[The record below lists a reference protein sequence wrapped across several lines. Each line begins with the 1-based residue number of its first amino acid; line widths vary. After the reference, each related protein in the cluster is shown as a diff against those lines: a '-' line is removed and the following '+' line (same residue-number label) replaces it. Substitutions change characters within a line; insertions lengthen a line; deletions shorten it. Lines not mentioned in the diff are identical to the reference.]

1 MFSSSPPSGYM
12 ELSGDHSLS
21 LVLLSIFI
29 TCLASY
35 TALSLNE
42 RVRKNSFFHQSIW
55 LLLSSLA
62 MAFGI
67 WSMHFIGM
75 SAFSLPIAM
84 HFNHFWTFI
93 SVIPAILAAFTTF
106 YLVSRPSQSL
116 VSFTLAGV
124 TMGAGIA
131 TMHYTGMSAMV
142 TNAVYRY
149 DAGLF
154 ILSIVIAIVVSFVA
168 LYIFSRLK
176 KLMEKWIMKIVTA
189 LLMGLATSSMHYTG
203 MSAVRFF
210 VHPSDAVSG
219 SHVGHDNMNMLIIP
233 VTIGISFL
241 LLMLLFSSLI
251 DRYIDYR
258 ISYFDGLTRLPN
270 RRLFEKTLNKPA
282 ERCSLAI
289 WHFHNLEQINQS
301 YGYAFGEQVLQKIA
315 STLRD
320 AHPGFIDLYRIDN
333 NRFAFLAPEVE
344 PDILIQAMKAISL
357 KWQEPLQIEEKW
369 VELSS
374 VCAVSSVS
382 GTDTFHQLYA
392 EALAV
397 LEYPLLS
404 HKHEVILYDP
414 AIHTFSF
421 EQEILGGLTNAME
434 RDELFLVYQPK
445 IMADTQ
451 RLTGFEALVRWR
463 HADHG
468 MLSPGIFI
476 PILEQHHRINELT
489 DWVIDRAARQIAE
502 WEKDGL
508 FNQKIAVN
516 IPGKYV
522 TSPQL
527 TATLKKVLE
536 RYKIAPKQL
545 ELEITET
552 SVAQSAESAI
562 RAISSFRAQGFS
574 VALDDFGTG
583 VSSLSFLRQMPI
595 TTLKIDKSFVDQVP
609 LSDKDSAI
617 LHAIITLG
625 QSLNLHIVIEGVEKA
640 EQVRFLTETA
650 RSLIVQGYYYAKPM
664 VPDELADWQHNFLSA
679 SGGS

>member
-1 MFSSSPPSGYM
+1 MFSSSPPSGYI
-12 ELSGDHSLS
+12 ELTGEHSLS
-21 LVLLSIFI
+21 FVLLSIFI
-29 TCLASY
+29 ACLASY

-42 RVRKNSFFHQSIW
+42 RVRKNSFLHQSIW
-55 LLLSSLA
+55 LLLASLA

-93 SVIPAILAAFTTF
+93 SIIPAVLAAFIAF
-106 YLVSRPSQSL
+106 YLISRPSQSF
-116 VSFTLAGV
+116 VSFTFAGV

-131 TMHYTGMSAMV
+131 AMHYTGMGAMM
-142 TNAVYRY
+142 TTAVYRY
-149 DAGLF
+149 DVGLF

-176 KLMEKWIMKIVTA
+176 KLMEKWVMKLATA
-189 LLMGLATSSMHYTG
+189 LLMGLAVSSMHYTG
-203 MSAVRFF
+203 MSAVSFF
-210 VHPSDAVSG
+210 VHPSDVISG
-219 SHVGHDNMNMLIIP
+219 HASHGNMNMLITP
-233 VTIGISFL
+233 VAIGMLFL
-241 LLMLLFSSLI
+241 LVMLLFSSLI

-258 ISYFDGLTRLPN
+258 ISYFDGPTRLPN
-270 RRLFEKTLNKPA
+270 RRLFEKMLNTPA

-301 YGYAFGEQVLQKIA
+301 YGYTFGEQVLETIA
-315 STLRD
+315 CTLRD
-320 AHPGFIDLYRIDN
+320 AHPGFTDLYRIDS
-333 NRFAFLAPEVE
+333 NRFAFLAPDVE

-357 KWQEPLQIEEKW
+357 KWKEPLQIEEKW
-369 VELSS
+369 VDLAS

-382 GTDTFHQLYA
+382 GTDTFHQLHA

-397 LEYPLLS
+397 LEYPLLA
-404 HKHEVILYDP
+404 HKHDVILYDP

-421 EQEILGGLTNAME
+421 EQEILGGLTKAME
-434 RDELFLVYQPK
+434 RDDLFLVYQPK
-445 IMADTQ
+445 IMADTK
-451 RLTGFEALVRWR
+451 RLTGFEALVRWQ
-463 HADHG
+463 HTDHG
-468 MLSPGIFI
+468 MLSPGVFI

-489 DWVIDRAARQIAE
+489 DWVIDRAARQITE
-502 WEKDGL
+502 WEKGGL
-508 FNQKIAVN
+508 LNQKIAVN
-516 IPGKYV
+516 IPGEYV
-522 TSPQL
+522 TSPRL
-527 TATLKKVLE
+527 AATLKKVLE
-536 RYKIAPKQL
+536 RYKIEPRQL

-562 RAISSFRAQGFS
+562 RAIGSFRAQGFS

-595 TTLKIDKSFVDQVP
+595 TTLKIDKSFVDEVP
-609 LSDKDSAI
+609 ISDKDSAI

-679 SGGS
+679 SGDS

>member
-1 MFSSSPPSGYM
+1 MFSSSPPSGYI
-12 ELSGDHSLS
+12 ELTGDHSLS
-21 LVLLSIFI
+21 FVLLSIFI
-29 TCLASY
+29 ACLASY

-42 RVRKNSFFHQSIW
+42 RVRKNSFLHQSIW
-55 LLLSSLA
+55 LLLASLA

-84 HFNHFWTFI
+84 RFNHLWTFI
-93 SVIPAILAAFTTF
+93 SIIPAILAAFIAF

-116 VSFTLAGV
+116 VSFTFAGV
-124 TMGAGIA
+124 TLGAGIA
-131 TMHYTGMSAMV
+131 AMHYTGMAAMV
-142 TNAVYRY
+142 TTAVYRY

-154 ILSIVIAIVVSFVA
+154 ILSIAIAIVVSFVA

-176 KLMEKWIMKIVTA
+176 KLMEKWIMKLATA
-189 LLMGLATSSMHYTG
+189 LLMGLAVSSMHYTG
-203 MSAVRFF
+203 MSAVSFF
-210 VHPSDAVSG
+210 DSPSNVISG
-219 SHVGHDNMNMLIIP
+219 YASHGNMNILITPVAIGML
-233 VTIGISFL
+233 FL
-241 LLMLLFSSLI
+241 LVMLLFSSLI

-258 ISYFDGLTRLPN
+258 ISYFDGPTRLPN
-270 RRLFEKTLNKPA
+270 RRLFEKMLNKPA

-289 WHFHNLEQINQS
+289 WHFHNLEQISQS
-301 YGYAFGEQVLQKIA
+301 YGYAFGLKVLQEVA

-320 AHPGFIDLYRIDN
+320 AHPGFTDLYRIDS
-333 NRFAFLAPEVE
+333 NRFAFLVPEVE
-344 PDILIQAMKAISL
+344 PDLLIHAMKAISL
-357 KWQEPLQIEEKW
+357 KWKEPLQIEEKW
-369 VELSS
+369 VELAS

-382 GTDTFHQLYA
+382 GKDTFHQLHA

-397 LEYPLLS
+397 LEQPLLS
-404 HKHEVILYDP
+404 HKHDVILYDS

-421 EQEILGGLTNAME
+421 EREILGGLTKAME

-451 RLTGFEALVRWR
+451 RLTGFEALVRWQ
-463 HADHG
+463 HTDYG
-468 MLSPGIFI
+468 MLSPGVFI
-476 PILEQHHRINELT
+476 SILEQHHRINELT
-489 DWVIDRAARQIAE
+489 DWVIERAARQITE

-516 IPGKYV
+516 IPGEYV
-522 TSPQL
+522 SSPRL
-527 TATLKKVLE
+527 AATLKKVLE
-536 RYKIAPKQL
+536 RYKIDPRQL

-562 RAISSFRAQGFS
+562 RAIASFRAQGFS

-609 LSDKDSAI
+609 LSEKDSAI

-640 EQVRFLTETA
+640 EQVHFLMETA
-650 RSLIVQGYYYAKPM
+650 HSLIVQGYYYAKPM

-679 SGGS
+679 SGDR